1 MTMRDGSPAG
11 GSPNRTHRPNAGD
24 MPVARSILRLACGAV
39 LGVAVALLVSCGSSG
54 AGLIP
59 VENAGPLQS
68 DFETVA
74 QAAENAGGSCVATE
88 AAILKT
94 ERDFSALPPTVD
106 RGLRNRLQE
115 GIAKLHSDAL
125 ELCKQPPTQAT
136 ATDTTPKTTTSTR
149 TTTTTPTVTQTT
161 PTQST
166 PTTTPTTGPGGGTP
180 APGAGGEAAPGAG
193 SEQGAGNGAGEG
205 PTHVGGAGSGGASQE
220 AGK

>member
-1 MTMRDGSPAG
+1 MRIAF
-11 GSPNRTHRPNAGD
+11 R
-24 MPVARSILRLACGAV
+24 VAASAA
-39 LGVAVALLVSCGSSG
+39 LGVAAAVLLSCGSSG

-59 VENAGPLQS
+59 VESAGPLQS

-94 ERDFSALPPTVD
+94 ERDFSALPSSVD
-106 RGLRNRLQE
+106 VGLRNRLRE

-125 ELCKQPPTQAT
+125 GLCKQPLPQAT
-136 ATDTTPKTTTSTR
+136 TTETTPKTTTSTH

-161 PTQST
+161 ATQTT
-166 PTTTPTTGPGGGTP
+166 PTTTPAPSGPGGGTP
-180 APGAGGEAAPGAG
+180 APGAGGEVAPGAG
-193 SEQGAGNGAGEG
+193 SEPGAPSGAGE
-205 PTHVGGAGSGGASQE
+205 PTPDGASQE